1 MFKFIDDSRIR
12 SLLQRENMEKKTTF
26 ESIEIYYWFFSTK
39 KRALSSEYALWQLQA
54 NENFD
59 SFCAASQES
68 VEEIIFDKLRLV
80 FMTWQDWGML
90 ALTRR
95 CVSQYIFSTSSA
107 NRCKYTK
114 LLASR
119 KTFP

>member
-1 MFKFIDDSRIR
+1 MIQRLD
-12 SLLQRENMEKKTTF
+12 LLQREKMEKKMTF
-26 ESIEIYYWFFSTK
+26 KSVEICYWFFSTK
-39 KRALSSEYALWQLQA
+39 KRALSSEYALWQLRA

-90 ALTRR
+90 ALTRQ

-114 LLASR
+114 LLASG